1 MSKDKIL
8 NRALDFYFQI
18 EDLEN
23 AIRELKGDR
32 NRIIGEM
39 LESQSHPFDLDHDDT
54 HVVVKGGRCF
64 EVVIDFDC
72 NYPTADIK
80 EVLADEVTVL

>member
-18 EDLEN
+18 EDLEK
-23 AIRELKGDR
+23 AIRKLKGDR

-39 LESQSHPFDLDHDDT
+39 LENQNQPFELGLDDT
-54 HVVVKGGRCF
+54 HILSTR
-64 EVVIDFDC
+64 
-72 NYPTADIK
+72 
-80 EVLADEVTVL
+80 